1 MAEIRL
7 NKLIKQFSIGLDA
20 LVDFLNTQGMY
31 PPRHPNAKVPD
42 TVLPALHK
50 KFGRDKEIAEEA
62 AKVPVRIS
70 TILGETKGKR
80 KISIEPTK
88 VVRPI
93 ERKPIVTPINKQI
106 GPSDVVSDRKR
117 AYGVRIKSIN
127 RPNRII
133 TEAFR
138 EFEIGVLF
146 PKDIIFRG
154 KPVSMPLAEA
164 YIARKFHV
172 GDTIHCHIID
182 TSPNGKVA
190 FLSYEI
196 HASAFYG
203 MQAFESLKPGAKYP
217 VKLEGTTPNY
227 FQVSIVDTWINGMV
241 LKDQFAEG
249 AVFDKRG
256 NIQLQ
261 LVEKTES
268 PYQMVRFVKPIAS
281 QKRAEVGNLDD
292 LVKSFLT
299 PAEMDVITPEDLDV
313 VRDILNRFP
322 NLKREKADQI
332 TGIQLYCRVPDG
344 SPMYYFIKQEPNYC
358 SKHSFWVSVNLD
370 DEQEPSIALFTE
382 SPTIVIEIK
391 AYSDDVFTVAQFD
404 FRKTG
409 FTKNILQKYNKRTR
423 LKVSGGNLRFVTK
436 YDPVPPE
443 YNTEEIIN
451 YLGNLYEFNSN
462 IVPGIRDAIREKTLI
477 SAKDYSI
484 LSSFLRYQQ
493 SKELEKE
500 DGYIFVPPVR
510 ITTSSGFRIGDN
522 VALRLRLY
530 DYEAQSLYGTSEN
543 NDGPLHVA
551 IVNEESEELLTG
563 YMDASSDDFIL
574 HFNHGYVDL
583 SDFLS
588 KGIRLRCRASIRHL
602 LIQRDAIE
610 NFIHQDSLDIYQDL
624 INNRL
629 ETPDMALAE
638 DIEYKNPLFYTTAG
652 DNTQSEAVKK
662 ALGNKSVL
670 LIQGPPGTGK
680 TTIIVEIIEQLVA
693 RGKKVLVCSQA
704 HAAVKNIY
712 DRLHSRCPEMDLLT
726 LDEKDE
732 ITTAARNFDDEDYI
746 QFLRNNLS
754 VLGTY
759 RRGGSKEE
767 VDAIID
773 SLTYKTTERTA
784 DFRKKHH
791 HVIDYR
797 EVISS
802 IPPQSITF
810 LLDRLKIDSRSL
822 DVDLLKAQIYR
833 EKDVIL
839 GTCIGIGM
847 DPVLRDKDAVHFDT
861 VIVDEAGKANLAET
875 IVPLQ
880 LGDRF
885 ILVGDHRQLP
895 PYFDREEIEDYRDS
909 ARNNAYAQNYSQQD
923 VEKAMN
929 KSLFSDF
936 FDHPNFPDANKVTL
950 NYQFR
955 MNPQIG
961 QYISDLFYAGQLYSG
976 EGTEKQTVTIEGYAD
991 PVTFVDT
998 FVYNITEDNDPFET
1012 KSPDGSVFNM
1022 REVKDICEKVL
1033 PNVAVALDS
1042 NPELT
1047 CGIITP
1053 YKAQYRKLREALRD
1067 SRFNDSVYTID
1078 SIQGSEFDIV
1088 VFSFV
1093 RAFSSRSNKTV
1104 GFLDDLRRLN
1114 VSLSRAKKKLIL
1126 VGHLPTLK
1134 NPASHIETSIP
1145 GMVSPVEV
1153 FSSIASRIKRY
1164 GELSP
1169 IERFVNLGY
1178 EQGNIFNDC
1187 EFHDD
1192 GQKYV
1197 VIHLDGFDLASR
1209 VSPKGFYNYE
1219 DGDLVDIILSGFDA
1233 TGRPLFDSADL
1244 YKFLQSHADD
1254 STYDGMITK
1263 IYQKQDGG
1271 MTVYV
1276 TVDGYQD
1283 RLDIAPFLKDKH
1295 PEYYVEGTI
1304 LSVEIDRYKDEP
1316 DRIFFRPHFSEAEQL
1331 KSDGRSYVFFK
1342 ASVKEIKTFPMVVF
1356 EFKDKSEIT
1365 LPCPILWHTA
1375 VADEYYDLIKF
1386 SNGDCKLH
1394 NHYMEDFL
1402 NTHKKGV
1409 PYKGLVVS
1417 EDKEYYYVEVD
1428 EYCGVVEK
1436 ARTWKRGVKI
1446 DGEYTVEVSG
1456 VNNYNK
1462 FVYFK
1467 FV

>member
-1 MAEIRL
+1 MR
-7 NKLIKQFSIGLDA
+7 QFNIGLDT
-20 LVDFLNTQGMY
+20 LVSYLRTQGVWVEE
-31 PPRHPNAKVPD
+31 HPNAKVPD

-50 KFGRDKEIAEEA
+50 KFGHDREVAEA
-62 AKVPVRIS
+62 AVKTPVRLS
-70 TILGETKGKR
+70 TILGDTKGKR
-80 KISIEPTK
+80 KVSIEPPKAAKQTVK
-88 VVRPI
+88 KPEVKSPS
-93 ERKPIVTPINKQI
+93 KPIVSPVI
-106 GPSDVVSDRKR
+106 VSDRKK
-117 AYGVRIKSIN
+117 AYGMRIKAIN

-138 EFEIGVLF
+138 EFECGVLF

-154 KPVSMPLAEA
+154 KPVSLPLAES
-164 YIARKFHV
+164 YISRKLHV
-172 GDTIHCHIID
+172 GDTIHCHIIGTTPD
-182 TSPNGKVA
+182 GKTA

-196 HASAFYG
+196 HASAFNG
-203 MQAFESLKPGAKYP
+203 ITAFENLKPGAKYP
-217 VKLEGTTPNY
+217 VRLEATTPNY

-241 LKDQFAEG
+241 LKEQFAEG

-281 QKRAEVGNLDD
+281 QKRAVVDNIDD
-292 LVKSFLT
+292 LVSSFLT
-299 PAEMDVITPEDLDV
+299 QAEMDVITPEDLDV
-313 VRDILNRFP
+313 VRAILSRFP
-322 NLKREKADQI
+322 NLKREKADQV
-332 TGIQLYCRVPDG
+332 TGIQLYCRVPNG
-344 SPMYYFIKQEPNYC
+344 SPMNYFIKQEPNYC
-358 SKHSFWVSVNLD
+358 SNHSFWVSVNLD
-370 DEQEPSIALFTE
+370 DSEEPSIALFTE

-404 FRKTG
+404 SRKTG
-409 FTKNILQKYNKRTR
+409 FTRNILQKYNKRTR
-423 LKVSGGNLRFVTK
+423 LKVSGSNLHFVTR
-436 YDPVPPE
+436 YDPVPTD
-443 YNTEEIIN
+443 YNTEDITD
-451 YLGNLYEFNSN
+451 YLGKLYDFNSR
-462 IVPGIRDAIREKTLI
+462 IVPGIRDAIHEKTLI
-477 SAKDYSI
+477 SAKDYNI

-500 DGYIFVPPVR
+500 DGYIFVPSVR
-510 ITTSSGFRIGDN
+510 ISTSSGLRIGDN

-530 DYEAQSLYGTSEN
+530 DYEAQNLYGNSED
-543 NDGPLHVA
+543 NDGPLHVS

-563 YMDASSDDFIL
+563 YLDAASDDFIL
-574 HFNHGYVDL
+574 HFNHSQIDL
-583 SDFLS
+583 TDFLS
-588 KGIRLRCRASIRHL
+588 NGIRLRCRASIRHL

-629 ETPDMALAE
+629 ETPDLSLAE
-638 DIEYKNPLFYTTAG
+638 DIVYKNPLFSSSAG

-662 ALGNKSVL
+662 ALGNKNVL

-754 VLGTY
+754 VLGAY
-759 RRGGSKEE
+759 RRGGSKED

-773 SLTYKTTERTA
+773 TLSYKTAERTG

-791 HVIDYR
+791 HVIDYH
-797 EVISS
+797 EVIST

-847 DPVLRDKDAVHFDT
+847 DPVMRDKDAVHFDT

-880 LGDRF
+880 LGNRF

-909 ARNNAYAQNYSQQD
+909 VRNNAYAQNYSQQD

-936 FDHPNFPDANKVTL
+936 FDHPNFPEANKVTL

-976 EGTEKQTVTIEGYAD
+976 EGTEKQTVTVEGYAD

-998 FVYNITEDNDPFET
+998 FVYNITEENDPFET
-1012 KSPDGSVFNM
+1012 KSPDGSVFNL

-1042 NPELT
+1042 NPGLT

-1067 SRFNDSVYTID
+1067 SRFKDSVYTID

-1093 RAFSSRSNKTV
+1093 RSFSSRSNKTV

-1126 VGHLPTLK
+1126 VGHLPTLR
-1134 NPASHIETSIP
+1134 NTSSHIETSIP

-1153 FSSIASRIKRY
+1153 FSSIANRVKRY

-1169 IERFVNLGY
+1169 IERFEKLGY
-1178 EQGNIFNDC
+1178 EKGQLFRDC

-1197 VIHLDGFDLASR
+1197 VIHLEGFDLASR
-1209 VSPKGFYNYE
+1209 VSPKGFNNYE

-1244 YKFLQSHADD
+1244 YKFLQNHTD
-1254 STYDGMITK
+1254 SATYDGTVTK
-1263 IYQKQDGG
+1263 IYKKPDGG

-1304 LSVEIDRYKDEP
+1304 LSVDIDHYKDEP

-1342 ASVKEIKTFPMVVF
+1342 AAVKEIKAFPLVVF
-1356 EFKDKSEIT
+1356 EFKDKSEIS

-1375 VADEYYDLIKF
+1375 VEEEYYDLIKF

-1402 NTHKKGV
+1402 NTHKKNV
-1409 PYKGLVVS
+1409 QYKGLVVS

-1436 ARTWKRGVKI
+1436 SRTWKRGVKV
-1446 DGEYTVEVSG
+1446 DEEYPVEVSG